1 MCIVRLLSFLFD
13 LKPSAYTSNCSDAGG
28 AGGPVVGTR
37 AGAGWQP
44 QAGGGRWWEE
54 EEVGERH
61 TEAHHT
67 PPTEPDVRPVTQL
80 TTGSLHL

>member
-1 MCIVRLLSFLFD
+1 MWIVQLLSFLLD
-13 LKPSAYTSNCSDAGG
+13 LMPSAYTSNCGDAGG

-44 QAGGGRWWEE
+44 QAGGGRCWEE
-54 EEVGERH
+54 EEVGER
-61 TEAHHT
+61 HT

-80 TTGSLHL
+80 TTGSLQL

>member
-1 MCIVRLLSFLFD
+1 MCFVRLLSFLFD
-13 LKPSAYTSNCSDAGG
+13 LKPSAYTSNCSDDAGG

-61 TEAHHT
+61 RGTEAHT
-67 PPTEPDVRPVTQL
+67 SN
-80 TTGSLHL
+80 GA